1 MRRVLLILPLV
12 VVLGAGCAG
21 AGPSK
26 KARAA
31 EARAV
36 KIVESWRGNLRERA
50 LADPRTHFL
59 NLSRATLVARLRHAA
74 ARYDFQVVKLELL
87 HPRQSAPLIV
97 IRATNKSVLSSSTPA
112 ILKRIDPKARTNDDR
127 TGWAY
132 EGFLF
137 EALDSHGVPFLIAF
151 NHWRG
156 PNGGSGQW
164 ASKRSL
170 YPFATSSGFPSGFPG
185 GAGAG

>member
-1 MRRVLLILPLV
+1 VLV
-12 VVLGAGCAG
+12 AGCG
-21 AGPSK
+21 SAGPSK
-26 KARAA
+26 TALSAESHAA
-31 EARAV
+31 KVV
-36 KIVESWRGNLRERA
+36 KSWRSNLRERA
-50 LADPRTHFL
+50 LADPRTRFP
-59 NLSRATLVARLRHAA
+59 NLSRATLAARLRHAA
-74 ARYDFQVVKLELL
+74 ARYDFQVVKLEML
-87 HPRQSAPLIV
+87 HPRQSAPLVV
-97 IRATNKSVLSSSTPA
+97 IQAKNKSALSSSTPA
-112 ILKRIDPKARTNDDR
+112 ILKLIDPKARTNNTR

-156 PNGGSGQW
+156 PHGGRGQW

-170 YPFATSSGFPSGFPG
+170 YPFATFSGFPSGFPG